1 MNCVVYESM
10 AFMNVSRNKD
20 QLDVMK
26 EERHYDTGPYFGF
39 INFDMNKYAIYEFI
53 LVIFILMAFVL
64 NVTFIGY
71 CAVVRFRDLDYS
83 FVRNIRRK
91 NGKKVIYTQ
100 TASECSDDDTSLENV
115 FESNDS

>member
-1 MNCVVYESM
+1 MEG
-10 AFMNVSRNKD
+10 
-20 QLDVMK
+20 
-26 EERHYDTGPYFGF
+26 EGHYDMGPYFGF

-71 CAVVRFRDLDYS
+71 CAILRFRSLDYS

-91 NGKKVIYTQ
+91 NGKKEFYTK
-100 TASECSDDDTSLENV
+100 TATECSDDDESLEDV
-115 FESNDS
+115 LISNDS